1 MIDSDV
7 RPWGKYEV
15 ILEDKTYKI
24 KRIFVNPGQRLSLQY
39 HHQRSEIWTIVQGT
53 ALVTCGE
60 EKISC
65 TKGDFISIPVEKVH
79 RLENTGTDE
88 VIFIEVQN
96 GSYLGEDDIVRLDDD
111 YNR

>member
-1 MIDSDV
+1 MIESEV

-15 ILEDKTYKI
+15 ILEDKTYKV

-39 HHQRSEIWTIVQGT
+39 HHKRSEIWTLVQGI
-53 ALVTCGE
+53 ALVTCGDE
-60 EKISC
+60 QIKY
-65 TKGDFISIPVEKVH
+65 TKGDFVSIPVETIH
-79 RLENTGTDE
+79 RLENIGRDE

-96 GSYLGEDDIVRLDDD
+96 GAYLEEDDIVRLDDD